1 MRDCSTPTAA
11 LVCHVSWH
19 ETAFGTCVE
28 ASLLDHP
35 AWACNVSRGVF
46 AKADIPT
53 GTVLGSY
60 PGRRRSSS
68 QVVQKAQ
75 YAPQT
80 KQYVYCLGD
89 AVLLDPT
96 DQHGQPSDRPS
107 PGLPWFSIDPSMAYV
122 NEPALGSSVNV
133 ETADGLD
140 GDVVFRAVSDLREG
154 EELYIDYGN
163 TYDRSTYGRNA

>member
-1 MRDCSTPTAA
+1 MHQPLFQKAM
-11 LVCHVSWH
+11 
-19 ETAFGTCVE
+19 
-28 ASLLDHP
+28 LLGMHP
-35 AWACNVSRGVF
+35 AWACIMSRGVF
-46 AKADIPT
+46 AKADIPE

-80 KQYVYCLGD
+80 KQYVYNLGD
-89 AVLLDPT
+89 AVHLDPT

-122 NEPALGSSVNV
+122 NEPARGSSVNV

-140 GDVVFRAVSDLREG
+140 GDVVFRAVSDLRKG
-154 EELYIDYGN
+154 EELYIDYGS
-163 TYDRSTYGRNA
+163 TYDRSSYGRDA